1 MSFLWLWTQ
10 SLGQSSV
17 VWTAVTNV
25 NSGVALSN
33 IFFNGMHFKW
43 EENSLLLNFQKTQ
56 FLSKLPWRCLKKK
69 KDILQQTSQA
79 TRSYQLVFPTHS
91 YQMLLL
97 TASCVTPSY
106 LLQQIFAAYFI
117 CNLLI
122 DKVSHH
128 KSQL

>member
-1 MSFLWLWTQ
+1 MRRKFF
-10 SLGQSSV
+10 
-17 VWTAVTNV
+17 
-25 NSGVALSN
+25 VAQFS
-33 IFFNGMHFKW
+33 
-43 EENSLLLNFQKTQ
+43 ENSIFIQAAMEV
-56 FLSKLPWRCLKKK
+56 FKKK